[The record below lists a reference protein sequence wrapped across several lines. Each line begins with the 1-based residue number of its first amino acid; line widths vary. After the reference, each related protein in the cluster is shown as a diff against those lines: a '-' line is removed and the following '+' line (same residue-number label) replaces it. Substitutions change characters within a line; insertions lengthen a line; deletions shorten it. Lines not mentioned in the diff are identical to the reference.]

1 MCAYIGMING
11 KPVPMAQP
19 QLMTGGIMRP
29 YQVVGMEWIKV
40 GYCYHDN
47 NMCVA

>member
-1 MCAYIGMING
+1 
-11 KPVPMAQP
+11 MAQP

-40 GYCYHDN
+40 GYCYYDN